1 MSNRK
6 LNILLAIVAGVLV
19 AGCGSAPDPKTD
31 PNSKANAGKP
41 GLSGPG
47 GAAGGATSAATE

>member
-1 MSNRK
+1 MSKKARS
-6 LNILLAIVAGVLV
+6 ILMAIIAGALV
-19 AGCGSAPDPKTD
+19 AGCNSAPDPKTD